1 MVDEAARR
9 PVSYATQRF
18 ASSSYEQWVK
28 IEKSYQSL
36 WKAFDL
42 MHPRRSEEEEWQYM
56 IAGSDFVQDLLAFLD
71 IMDPVIDLML
81 RAQALDTPI
90 WKLKWWWPKVKAKLI
105 KAGRGDLEAFPRLQ
119 KAVYPQARRNIQ
131 GCHVVGR
138 LARRKG

>member
-90 WKLKWWWPKVKAKLI
+90 WNLKWWWPKVKAKLI
-105 KAGRGDLEAFPRLQ
+105 KAGRGDPVLYLYYF
-119 KAVYPQARRNIQ
+119 
-131 GCHVVGR
+131 G
-138 LARRKG
+138 